1 MSSSRIREREP
12 EFARE
17 RWFHSI
23 DLGDFATSGRF
34 PAGSPQNA
42 TLFGFMDLIKGIE
55 LEEMTVLDVGAV
67 DGISSFGM
75 KALGAAEVHATDSV
89 DKATFRLVRDAL
101 DLDIRYHPNTQIK
114 DFSRT
119 FAPGSFDLILCA
131 GVFYHM
137 LNPVSSF
144 LECRKIIKDGGLLI
158 MESPYYPDEERAA
171 IFINSETEMVEEAYT
186 YSIPT
191 KAALIGLMKLVGF
204 NVLATRMLH
213 GLNRM
218 TVLGQAVAP
227 ADVEG
232 RSKLLRRIHE
242 VDFCDREFRIKN
254 HLPPPVASRIRFT
267 GQRGETSLK
276 AKSFVPTFPYHPDRS
291 VRTVGATLWSTPE
304 GNF

>member
-1 MSSSRIREREP
+1 MTANSARES

-42 TLFGFMDLIKGIE
+42 TLFGFMDLVRGID
-55 LEEMTVLDVGAV
+55 LHGMTVLDIGTV
-67 DGISSFGM
+67 DGIASFGM
-75 KALGAAEVHATDSV
+75 KSLGAAEVHATDSV
-89 DKATFRLVRDAL
+89 DKTTFRMVRDILNL
-101 DLDIRYHPNTQIK
+101 DVQYHPNIQFK
-114 DFSRT
+114 DFGSE

-158 MESPYYPDEERAA
+158 MESPYYPDDERAA
-171 IFINSETEMVEEAYT
+171 IFINSETEMLEEAYT

-204 NVLATRMLH
+204 NVLATRIL
-213 GLNRM
+213 GGFNRI

-227 ADVEG
+227 AEVQG

-242 VDFCDREFRIKN
+242 VDFCDREFRIKD
-254 HLPPPVASRIRFT
+254 HLPPPVTSRIRFT
-267 GQRGETSLK
+267 GQPGEAVINS
-276 AKSFVPTFPYHPDRS
+276 KSFVSTFPYHPVGS
-291 VRTVGATLWSTPE
+291 VRTVGTTLWSTSQ